1 MRCLFVVPAAII
13 ALAYM
18 ALPAQSMTFKIAQ
31 DLDEKI
37 SVIIGEGRIE
47 QGDAERLEKI
57 VPLAN
62 RDKFGNIPIYLNS
75 LGGEVGAAFEIVGVM
90 DREEFSALVP
100 SGARCAS
107 ACASIVYISARF
119 HQVLGTGA
127 LGIHTCYRRDKNSG
141 TPEPDSFCNE
151 VIAQSAVQH
160 GTSHGAVQMWQE
172 NTAPEDMAWI
182 GQDVA
187 CQYGLCG
194 PPGFSGTLAIPSFDC
209 KTAKLPSEKA
219 ICSNKR
225 LARHEADLSKSYHE
239 LLQKMP
245 EADKEALRIGQRAWL
260 KYRDSCAGDAI
271 ESCLL
276 QRMNARWS
284 QILEMDNQLFLQS
297 LKLRKESNVTP

>member
-1 MRCLFVVPAAII
+1 MRCLFVVPAAIM

-18 ALPAQSMTFKIAQ
+18 ALPAQSMTFKIEWSSGA
-31 DLDEKI
+31 KI
-37 SVIIGEGRIE
+37 NLIIAEGSIE

-57 VPLAN
+57 IPLAG
-62 RDKFGNIPIYLNS
+62 RDQFGNIPIYLNS
-75 LGGEVGAAFEIVGVM
+75 LGGEVDAAFDIVRVM

-100 SGARCAS
+100 SGASCAS

-127 LGIHTCYRRDKNSG
+127 LGIHSCYRRDKNSG

-151 VIAQSAVQH
+151 VIVENAVQH
-160 GTSHGAVQMWQE
+160 GTSWGALHGWQ
-172 NTAPEDMAWI
+172 TDIGPESVVWI
-182 GQDVA
+182 GQEVA
-187 CQYGLCG
+187 CKYGLCG

-239 LLQKMP
+239 LLQKLP
-245 EADKEALRIGQRAWL
+245 WQDEEALRIRQHTWL
-260 KYRDSCAGDAI
+260 KYRESCEAN

-276 QRMNARWS
+276 QRMDARWS
-284 QILEMDNQLFLQS
+284 EILKMNTQLLFQS
-297 LKLRKESNVTP
+297 LRKEPNVAQ